1 MGVCCGFDPH
11 LLELRVMST
20 RVRQLVV
27 GVCARFIENVVVLFD
42 NNDGLYLIFKY
53 IRDFKS
59 IIITITEHAL
69 SLGIC
74 RNESL
79 V

>member
-1 MGVCCGFDPH
+1 VGVCCGFDPH

-27 GVCARFIENVVVLFD
+27 GVCARFIENVVVSFD

-53 IRDFKS
+53 IRNFKR
-59 IIITITEHAL
+59 IIITLGEHTL

-74 RNESL
+74 RNDSL